1 MGILPALSEKAAGLC
16 LVFFVCFLFA
26 GGKTLFSFSLR
37 GHLSGRSREP
47 LLSFVA
53 RQRLR
58 LNYLA
63 RAIEA
68 YLGWSQ

>member
-1 MGILPALSEKAAGLC
+1 
-16 LVFFVCFLFA
+16 V
-26 GGKTLFSFSLR
+26 
-37 GHLSGRSREP
+37 REP

-53 RQRLR
+53 RLRLR
-58 LNYLA
+58 LGLGLNYLA